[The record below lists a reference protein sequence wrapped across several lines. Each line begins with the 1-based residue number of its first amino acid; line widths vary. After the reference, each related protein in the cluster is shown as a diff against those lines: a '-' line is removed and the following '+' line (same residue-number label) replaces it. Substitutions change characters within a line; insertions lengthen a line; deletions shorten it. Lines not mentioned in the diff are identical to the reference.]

1 VRGLAEADARRLI
14 AARER
19 AAAATVDALAHAAGL
34 PASTLQKLAAAGALA
49 SLQPNRH
56 AATWRALGVERL
68 PGLLAGRSAV
78 EADPALPA
86 PTEGETILADYVHLG
101 LTTGRHPLAL
111 LRPAL
116 TRRGLVDSLQLRTL
130 RDGARVRT
138 CGLVTHLQRPGTA
151 SGVVFVSLED
161 EHGIINLILW
171 PQVFEAQRAVALRAS
186 LLAVSGTLQNRDHVT
201 HVVVQRLHDGSPWAG
216 PLRRHSRDFR

>member
-1 VRGLAEADARRLI
+1 VFERAQHPA
-14 AARER
+14 R
-19 AAAATVDALAHAAGL
+19 AAATA
-34 PASTLQKLAAAGALA
+34 PARAAAGALA
-49 SLQPNRH
+49 RLQPNRH

-68 PGLLAGRSAV
+68 PGLLAGRSAA
-78 EADPALPA
+78 EPEPALPQ
-86 PTEGETILADYVHLG
+86 PTEGETILADYAHLG

-116 TRRGLVDSLQLRTL
+116 ARRGLADSASLRTL
-130 RDGARVRT
+130 PDGSRVRT

-171 PQVFEAQRAVALRAS
+171 PQVFEANGPG
-186 LLAVSGTLQNRDHVT
+186 LAPACSQ
-201 HVVVQRLHDGSPWAG
+201 
-216 PLRRHSRDFR
+216 